1 MFAANRSAPDNEP
14 KMSPRA
20 TADEDDAEEAGHPRA
35 TTAFFGHAEAEAALL
50 AAYRS
55 GRVPHAFLI
64 AGPQGIGKATLAYR
78 MARFV
83 LAHPDPASR
92 EVQTATSLAIG
103 ADDPVT
109 RRIAAQAQPD
119 LLILERTFNDKGVL
133 HKQIAVEDIRKS
145 VAFFG
150 STAGE
155 GGWRIAIVDAVD
167 ELNRAGANALLKVLE
182 EPPERALLLLVS
194 HSAARVLPTLRSRCR
209 IVTRRPLAD
218 ADVARAVAS
227 AIGVDAGDP
236 QVVAAAAA
244 AEGSV
249 ARALSLMD
257 EGALALREQALTLLD
272 RLPSLDP
279 KGLHTLG
286 EALAGTDP
294 QPLAAFVDT
303 VNVWLSQR
311 LHGGAN
317 DIGRLDRLA
326 DAWQQVNAAARDAE
340 TYNLERKPL
349 IFSVFG
355 LLAEATRG

>member
-1 MFAANRSAPDNEP
+1 
-14 KMSPRA
+14 MSPRA
-20 TADEDDAEEAGHPRA
+20 SEDDEADEAPHPRV
-35 TTAFFGHAEAEAALL
+35 TTDFFGHAHAESALL

-55 GRVPHAFLI
+55 GRVPHAFLL

-83 LAHPDPASR
+83 LAHPEPSSR
-92 EVQTATSLAIG
+92 EVQAASSLAVD
-103 ADDPVT
+103 ANDPVA
-109 RRIAAQAQPD
+109 RRIAARAQPD
-119 LLILERTFNDKGVL
+119 LLILERTLNDKGAL
-133 HKQIAVEDIRKS
+133 HKQIAVEDIRRT
-145 VAFFG
+145 VGFFG

-167 ELNRAGANALLKVLE
+167 DLNRAGANALLKVLE

-209 IVTRRPLAD
+209 ILTLRPLAD
-218 ADVARAVAS
+218 AAVARAIAA
-227 AIGVDAGDP
+227 AISVDADDP
-236 QVVAAAAA
+236 QVAAAAAA

-257 EGALALREQALTLLD
+257 DGALALREQALAMLD
-272 RLPSLDP
+272 RLPSVDA
-279 KGLHTLG
+279 KALHALG

-311 LHGGAN
+311 LQGGARNGLN

-326 DAWQQVNAAARDAE
+326 DAWERVNAAARDAE
-340 TYNLERKPL
+340 VYNLERKPL
-349 IFSVFG
+349 IFNVFG
-355 LLAEATRG
+355 LLAGATRD